1 MNKAKCEPIRLTLH
15 NIQRVHSLIDA
26 VINDYDITVKQVKTE
41 YGYFHYE
48 IELQE
53 KESDSKLN
61 EK

>member
-1 MNKAKCEPIRLTLH
+1 MNKAKCEPIRLTLN

-26 VINDYDITVKQVKTE
+26 VINDYNIIVKQFKTE

-53 KESDSKLN
+53 KEPN
-61 EK
+61 EDK